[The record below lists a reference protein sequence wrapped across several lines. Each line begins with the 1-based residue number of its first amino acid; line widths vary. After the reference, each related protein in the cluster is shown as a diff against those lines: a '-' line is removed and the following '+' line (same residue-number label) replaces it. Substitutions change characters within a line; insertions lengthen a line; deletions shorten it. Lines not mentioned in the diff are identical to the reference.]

1 MTKVSINYDSLNKIY
16 SCEFDNKNISRIFI
30 YCDFKGF
37 LCELTDSYRQ
47 SIMRNPK
54 NKRVKLVFGK
64 DSISPLEVS
73 LIKTTLG
80 LCEERASKIV

>member
-1 MTKVSINYDSLNKIY
+1 
-16 SCEFDNKNISRIFI
+16 
-30 YCDFKGF
+30 
-37 LCELTDSYRQ
+37 
-47 SIMRNPK
+47 MRNPK